1 MRIVQKDHAVLVEG
15 ALIQAGALVNGT
27 FIVRETEVFTY

>member
-1 MRIVQKDHAVLVEG
+1 LVEG

-27 FIVRETEVFTY
+27 SILRETNVPTTFTYCQ